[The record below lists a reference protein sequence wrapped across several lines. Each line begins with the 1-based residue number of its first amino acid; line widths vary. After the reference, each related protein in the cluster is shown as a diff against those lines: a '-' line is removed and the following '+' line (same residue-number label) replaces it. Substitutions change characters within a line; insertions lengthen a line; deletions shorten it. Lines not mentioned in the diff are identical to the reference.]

1 MTRHAGYLARVVLG
15 IDKQNKF
22 SLWEAIMHMH
32 TWVENFTAKVSGD
45 VMDPQ
50 KGVAKL
56 LEFLLKD
63 LEKGRT
69 MPEGWDA
76 DMPAELANDHRVVEL
91 TELNGAQRWT
101 PRTDQDWLNERID
114 PKPDDINR
122 MDDTNDELHKIVAND
137 HHLS

>member
-1 MTRHAGYLARVVLG
+1 
-15 IDKQNKF
+15 
-22 SLWEAIMHMH
+22 MHMH

-76 DMPAELANDHRVVEL
+76 DMPAEFANDPRVVEL

-101 PRTDQDWLNERID
+101 LRTAQDWLNERLD
-114 PKPDDINR
+114 QKPDDVAW
-122 MDDTNDELHKIVAND
+122 MADTVDELIKLEIGRTTCRDRGCQYV
-137 HHLS
+137 

>member
-76 DMPAELANDHRVVEL
+76 DMTAEFANDPRVVEL
-91 TELNGAQRWT
+91 RSDERRVGKECVRTCRSRW
-101 PRTDQDWLNERID
+101 
-114 PKPDDINR
+114 
-122 MDDTNDELHKIVAND
+122 
-137 HHLS
+137 

>member
-1 MTRHAGYLARVVLG
+1 
-15 IDKQNKF
+15 
-22 SLWEAIMHMH
+22 
-32 TWVENFTAKVSGD
+32 
-45 VMDPQ
+45 MDPQ

-76 DMPAELANDHRVVEL
+76 DMPAEFANDPRVVEL

-101 PRTDQDWLNERID
+101 LRTAQDWLNERLD
-114 PKPDDINR
+114 QKPDDVDWMAADR
-122 MDDTNDELHKIVAND
+122 KSVVEGKRGSVRVDLGGHR
-137 HHLS
+137 H

>member
-1 MTRHAGYLARVVLG
+1 
-15 IDKQNKF
+15 
-22 SLWEAIMHMH
+22 
-32 TWVENFTAKVSGD
+32 
-45 VMDPQ
+45 MDPQ

-76 DMPAELANDHRVVEL
+76 DMPAEFANDPRVVEL

-101 PRTDQDWLNERID
+101 LRTAQDWLNERLD
-114 PKPDDINR
+114 QKPDDVDW
-122 MDDTNDELHKIVAND
+122 MADTVDELIRSEERRVGKECVSTCRSRWAAND
-137 HHLS
+137 